1 MPKWFFWENIFEI
14 WKHQFLFTMFSLL
27 RFMTN
32 IWRDNWRLVFD
43 FVKGLCYSSI
53 YCHFLLF
60 DALDSILM
68 YTLYILINWWGIFF
82 PLKDTFRRNLRRTIM
97 RYVNLA
103 IVLVFRLVSMKG
115 SEISKGTLSFKYVQ
129 KNNEKILS
137 AKLISGSM

>member
-60 DALDSILM
+60 DVLDSILIS
-68 YTLYILINWWGIFF
+68 TLYKLMGYNF

-115 SEISKGTLSFKYVQ
+115 SEISKGTLSFKYYVQ
-129 KNNEKILS
+129 KNNENIVCKIDQRFYV
-137 AKLISGSM
+137 GT

>member
-1 MPKWFFWENIFEI
+1 MPKWFFWVNVFEI
-14 WKHQFLFTMFSLL
+14 WKHQFLFTIFSLL

-32 IWRDNWRLVFD
+32 IWRDNWRSVFD
-43 FVKGLCYSSI
+43 VVKGLCYSSI

-60 DALDSILM
+60 DVLDSILIS
-68 YTLYILINWWGIFF
+68 TLYKLMGYNF

-129 KNNEKILS
+129 KNNENIVCQ
-137 AKLISGSM
+137 IDQRFYVGT